1 MDAAAL
7 TPDALAEAMLH
18 GYAVG
23 AFAMGD
29 ADGTIEWYDPDP
41 RAILGPDGL
50 HVSRSLRRSLDG
62 RFVVTMDGAPEDVV
76 RACAMRAPGREETWI
91 SEPFLEAVLV
101 LLERGWVHTVE
112 ARRDGA
118 LVGGVYGVQ
127 MNGVFFAESMFSRL
141 PAGTDASKVCLAH
154 LWQHL
159 DDRGI
164 GLLDCQFL
172 TPHLE
177 SLGFVEV
184 PRSMWRRRLHDALMT
199 HVSWT

>member
-7 TPDALAEAMLH
+7 TPNALAEAMLR

-23 AFAMGD
+23 AFAMGEE
-29 ADGTIEWYDPDP
+29 DGTVAWYDPDP

-62 RFVVTMDGAPEDVV
+62 RFSVMMDGASDDVI
-76 RACAMRAPGREETWI
+76 RACAVSAPGREETWI

-101 LLERGWVHTVE
+101 LLEQGWVHTVE
-112 ARRDGA
+112 ARLDGE
-118 LVGGVYGVQ
+118 LVGGVYGVH
-127 MNGVFFAESMFSRL
+127 MNGVFFAESMFSR
-141 PAGTDASKVCLAH
+141 PPQGTDASKVCLAH

-159 DDRGI
+159 EARGI

-172 TPHLE
+172 TPHLAR
-177 SLGFVEV
+177 LGFIEV
-184 PRSMWRRRLHDALMT
+184 PHAMWRRRLHDALLT
-199 HVSWT
+199 QVSWG

>member
-1 MDAAAL
+1 
-7 TPDALAEAMLH
+7 MLR

-29 ADGTIEWYDPDP
+29 DDGTIEWYDPDP

-62 RFVVTMDGAPEDVV
+62 RFVVTLDGAPEDVV
-76 RACAMRAPGREETWI
+76 RACAMPAPGREETWI

-112 ARRDGA
+112 ARLDGA

-127 MNGVFFAESMFSRL
+127 MHGVFFAESMFSRL

-172 TPHLE
+172 TPHLA

-184 PRSMWRRRLHDALMT
+184 PRAMWRRRLHDALMT